1 MSYWTHIVG
10 VMHIDTYTEV
20 DDVQKL
26 VEEALKNAPQITGS
40 EGPATVFVNPESGY
54 CVYTSCDCNRCP
66 YKNTVRH
73 SAEFG
78 FECDS
83 PEDFTCPTGKY
94 QTRAIIT
101 VCGDLRDRTRNQT
114 RKEWNAFH
122 RFVAHK
128 LGYGVRIATCR
139 IE

>member
-10 VMHIDTYTEV
+10 VMHIDTYEEV

-26 VEEALKNAPQITGS
+26 VEEALKDAPQITGS
-40 EGPATVFVNPESGY
+40 EGPAAVFVNPEPGY
-54 CVYTSCDCNRCP
+54 CIHTSFDCRRCP
-66 YKNTVRH
+66 YKDTVKH

-78 FECDS
+78 FKCDS
-83 PEDFTCPTGKY
+83 PKGFECPSGEY

-101 VCGDLRDRTRNQT
+101 VCGDLRDRMRAET

-122 RFVAHK
+122 RFVARE
-128 LGYGVRIATCR
+128 LGYGIRIATCR